1 MKNENPTLENGSRWM
16 YLLPVVII
24 AIIAF
29 AFFYPADSEGLVLR
43 QHDVQQGIAIGQEVK
58 AFTEATGETSR
69 WTNSLF
75 SGMPNFQISPS
86 YESSKPIA
94 LIGKIVSLGLPSPA
108 NLLFVMMFGFY
119 ILMLSFGTKWHMGL
133 LGAIAYGFST
143 YFVIII
149 GAGHIWKFIAL
160 SYVAPTIAGIVWAY
174 RGKYLLGAT
183 VAAISAA
190 LQIAGNHVQMTY
202 YFMFVIVALVIAY
215 GVEAY
220 RGKQMKRW
228 GIASGALA
236 VAAIAAVAANSPN
249 LYNTYQYSKESM
261 RGGHSELASAQTT
274 QNATDGGLNK
284 DYITAWSYGIDETL
298 SLVVPNVNGGANIK
312 PMKGSNTALVLQQL
326 DAAEKMYN
334 AGEISG
340 EEYQALGSFYQYFGD
355 QPGTNGP
362 VYVGAIIFALF
373 LLGCFVV
380 KGPVKWALV
389 AVTLLSIALSWG
401 HNMMWFT
408 DLFIDH
414 FPLYNKFRT
423 LG

>member
-1 MKNENPTLENGSRWM
+1 MSSNKLNDMMKNENPTLENGSRWM

-202 YFMFVIVALVIAY
+202 YFMCVIVALVIAS
-215 GVEAY
+215 GVGAC
-220 RGKQMKRW
+220 RGKQMKR
-228 GIASGALA
+228 
-236 VAAIAAVAANSPN
+236 
-249 LYNTYQYSKESM
+249 
-261 RGGHSELASAQTT
+261 
-274 QNATDGGLNK
+274 
-284 DYITAWSYGIDETL
+284 
-298 SLVVPNVNGGANIK
+298 
-312 PMKGSNTALVLQQL
+312 
-326 DAAEKMYN
+326 
-334 AGEISG
+334 
-340 EEYQALGSFYQYFGD
+340 
-355 QPGTNGP
+355 
-362 VYVGAIIFALF
+362 
-373 LLGCFVV
+373 
-380 KGPVKWALV
+380 
-389 AVTLLSIALSWG
+389 
-401 HNMMWFT
+401 
-408 DLFIDH
+408 
-414 FPLYNKFRT
+414 
-423 LG
+423 